1 MSKTLNSGLFGL
13 TNSAVLF
20 KVGDAFNDSQWVDEH
35 ITCDALHHRRQFCII
50 TSGSQASSLNLSS
63 LAHSIATM
71 STPRRSIL
79 ITGCSDHSLGS
90 ALALALHASGA
101 QVIGTA
107 RDASK
112 LSHLTSA
119 GITTLTMDVCDN
131 ASIVRCSKE
140 VLPYLTNGHLDIL
153 INNAGGAYSMPM
165 TDVSLDEARK
175 LFDLNVWSC
184 LAVTQAFIP
193 FLSKAQGVVV
203 NHTSILGEVGMPF
216 QGVYSASKAA
226 AAIISET
233 LRLELEPF
241 RIRVVQLKS
250 GAVSSEFYGN
260 ANEGQQPTLPAGS
273 MYWRASSVVEAV
285 MRGSKFTGQEAMD
298 TKTWAQNV
306 SQAIL
311 KENPPRYV
319 LEGAGSKALWYV
331 KYFLPSFVLDKVV
344 RDLGDLPKVVQ
355 ALASR

>member
-1 MSKTLNSGLFGL
+1 MP
-13 TNSAVLF
+13 SA
-20 KVGDAFNDSQWVDEH
+20 
-35 ITCDALHHRRQFCII
+35 
-50 TSGSQASSLNLSS
+50 
-63 LAHSIATM
+63 
-71 STPRRSIL
+71 RRSIL

-112 LSHLTSA
+112 LSNLISA
-119 GITTLTMDVCDN
+119 GITTLTMDVCDTV
-131 ASIVRCSKE
+131 SIANCTQE
-140 VLPYLTNGHLDIL
+140 VLPHLSNGRLDIL

-165 TDVSLDEARK
+165 MDASLDEARK

-184 LAVTQAFIP
+184 LAVTQAFMP
-193 FLSKAQGVVV
+193 LLAKAEGVVV
-203 NHTSILGEVGMPF
+203 NHTSIVGEVGIPF

-226 AAIISET
+226 AGIISET

-241 RIRVVQLKS
+241 KIRVVQLKS
-250 GAVSSEFYGN
+250 GAVRTAFYEN
-260 ANEGQQPTLPAGS
+260 ANEGRQPILPAGS
-273 MYWRASSVVEAV
+273 MYQEASQVVEAV

-298 TKTWAQNV
+298 VNDWAQNV

-311 KENPPRYV
+311 KGNPPHYV
-319 LEGAGSKALWYV
+319 LEGAGAKPLWYV
-331 KYFLPSFVLDKVV
+331 KYFLPSFVLDRVV
-344 RDLGDLPKVVQ
+344 RDLGDLPKVVK